1 MKDLGLKRKD
11 YGLVEEV
18 SKDKSEKDYPTLYL
32 RDAQVESVGLP
43 SDAFDGEGSGKFKAE
58 VTFEVTSV
66 TKSKNKDGSTASVD
80 LKILSMGDVEPY
92 ESDTEDESEE
102 DETEV
107 EGEEDNEEMDD
118 TTEKENEKLRP
129 VDMGLL
135 D

>member
-11 YGLVEEV
+11 YGLAEEV

-43 SDAFDGEGSGKFKAE
+43 SDAFDGEGSNKFKAE

-80 LKILSMGDVEPY
+80 LKILSMGGIEPY
-92 ESDTEDESEE
+92 ESEESEDE
-102 DETEV
+102 
-107 EGEEDNEEMDD
+107 EGEEEEMDD
-118 TTEKENEKLRP
+118 TTEKNKKLRP
-129 VDMGLL
+129 VNMGLL